1 MNVKIA
7 VSVAAPVLIGLF
19 TLGCGSSSGGGGSSS
34 TAAPVSSGS
43 TATTT
48 SGTTTGGTTGGTT
61 TGGTTGGGTVSV
73 PTTAEDRFYEP
84 HVRNVLY
91 NYCISCHADTAD
103 AAYAAYPLNGFP
115 SGVGVYNETLNRVDL
130 NDPEG
135 SLLLAK
141 MSNTSAVPHGG
152 GEILKPGDVGYA
164 WVLNWVRQGA
174 VYDQASLGPRTFANH
189 VQPILSAQCFG
200 CHSGGTGGFTVASNA
215 NITAG
220 YNEMLSVTTAN
231 DGPGS
236 LIIRTNDG
244 TDGHA
249 GGAGWTVGTA
259 ERAVILQ
266 WITDGRLFQ

>member
-1 MNVKIA
+1 
-7 VSVAAPVLIGLF
+7 
-19 TLGCGSSSGGGGSSS
+19 
-34 TAAPVSSGS
+34 
-43 TATTT
+43 
-48 SGTTTGGTTGGTT
+48 
-61 TGGTTGGGTVSV
+61 V